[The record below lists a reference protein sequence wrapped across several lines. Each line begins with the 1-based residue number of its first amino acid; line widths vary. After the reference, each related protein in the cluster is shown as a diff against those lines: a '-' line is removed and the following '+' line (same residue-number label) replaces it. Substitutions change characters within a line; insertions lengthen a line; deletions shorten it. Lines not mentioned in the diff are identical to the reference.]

1 MAEKT
6 KLPKSAVL
14 ELTYKCNHKCL
25 FCSCPWYAPHSTY
38 PMGKELEFSQWK
50 QIIDKFY
57 DEGIENFSITGGE
70 AILYKETPAVIKH
83 IRAEGLK
90 RGLNKKIVLISNGK
104 AMNED
109 WLRFFKDQN
118 VHLCMSMPGYKT
130 FKDLTGNDNVE
141 GVLGWFRKAKEL
153 ELTTTANITVTKI
166 NYDELFENIS
176 HALINGASSILLN
189 RFLPGGRGLNHI
201 DQLLLTQEQLKGLLD
216 TAEEVLTY
224 ANKYGN
230 LGTEIAGCSI
240 EDELEYKHLKFG
252 YRCSAAS
259 HFFVVDPSGQIRTCN
274 HSPHIVGH
282 ALSTPMIQD
291 TDYWNLFANN
301 EYKPKACKGCNM
313 EKVCD
318 GGCREVAHIL
328 HGNPTAIDSSLNHP
342 IQPIK

>member
-14 ELTYKCNHKCL
+14 ELTYKGNHKCL

-109 WLRFFKDQN
+109 WLRFFKEQN

-153 ELTTTANITVTKI
+153 ELTTTANIT
-166 NYDELFENIS
+166 
-176 HALINGASSILLN
+176 
-189 RFLPGGRGLNHI
+189 
-201 DQLLLTQEQLKGLLD
+201 
-216 TAEEVLTY
+216 
-224 ANKYGN
+224 
-230 LGTEIAGCSI
+230 
-240 EDELEYKHLKFG
+240 
-252 YRCSAAS
+252 
-259 HFFVVDPSGQIRTCN
+259 
-274 HSPHIVGH
+274 
-282 ALSTPMIQD
+282 
-291 TDYWNLFANN
+291 
-301 EYKPKACKGCNM
+301 
-313 EKVCD
+313 
-318 GGCREVAHIL
+318 
-328 HGNPTAIDSSLNHP
+328 
-342 IQPIK
+342 